1 MRVNV
6 AVVIWLWSV
15 SAALAQE
22 LLLRD
27 GQKLFTF
34 DATEQRVRTADVE
47 IVLAFEEQGVQPSY
61 RVELFDFQTGLRNS
75 KTFDQDPT
83 QPKLVALNN
92 AHYCQESIYFLTLRY
107 APPQYADGRSYFFET
122 HAFDAET
129 LEYRDTAPVA
139 FEDISLQEIGADLGF
154 PYIAPQPYGVACSDA
169 GLKLIP
175 VLTDEGGQQKNGA
188 AQSSQTATYPHRF
201 P

>member
-1 MRVNV
+1 MKVGV
-6 AVVIWLWSV
+6 AFVIWLWGV
-15 SAALAQE
+15 LAALGQE
-22 LLLRD
+22 PLLRD

-34 DATEQRVRTADVE
+34 DATEQRVRTANVE
-47 IVLAFEEQGVQPSY
+47 IVLSFEEQDIQSSY

-83 QPKLVALNN
+83 QPKLIALNN

-107 APPQYADGRSYFFET
+107 APPRYADGRTYFFET
-122 HAFDAET
+122 HAFDAQT

-169 GLKLIP
+169 GPRLVP
-175 VLTDEGGQQKNGA
+175 VPTDDGGE
-188 AQSSQTATYPHRF
+188 
-201 P
+201 

>member
-1 MRVNV
+1 MRVG
-6 AVVIWLWSV
+6 AAFFIWLWSV

-22 LLLRD
+22 PLLRD

-34 DATEQRVRTADVE
+34 DATEQRVRTANVE
-47 IVLAFEEQGVQPSY
+47 IVLSSEEQDVQSSY

-83 QPKLVALNN
+83 QPKLIALNS
-92 AHYCQESIYFLTLRY
+92 ADYCQESIYFLTLRY
-107 APPQYADGRSYFFET
+107 APPRYSDVRSYYFET

-154 PYIAPQPYGVACSDA
+154 PYIAPQPYGVACSD
-169 GLKLIP
+169 GGPRLVP
-175 VLTDEGGQQKNGA
+175 GPTDGSGQ
-188 AQSSQTATYPHRF
+188 
-201 P
+201 

>member
-1 MRVNV
+1 MRVGI
-6 AVVIWLWSV
+6 AFVVWLWSV

-22 LLLRD
+22 PLLRD

-34 DATEQRVRTADVE
+34 HATEQRVRTANVE
-47 IVLAFEEQGVQPSY
+47 IVLSFEEQDVQLSY
-61 RVELFDFQTGLRNS
+61 RVELFDFRTGLRNG

-83 QPKLVALNN
+83 QLKLVALNG
-92 AHYCQESIYFLTLRY
+92 AHYCQENIYFLTLRY
-107 APPQYADGRSYFFET
+107 APPRYADSRAYFFET

-154 PYIAPQPYGVACSDA
+154 PYIAPQPYGVSCSDS
-169 GLKLIP
+169 GLRLVP
-175 VLTDEGGQQKNGA
+175 VAIDQNGQ
-188 AQSSQTATYPHRF
+188 
-201 P
+201 

>member
-1 MRVNV
+1 MRSGI
-6 AVVIWLWSV
+6 AFVIWLWSV

-22 LLLRD
+22 PSLRD

-34 DATEQRVRTADVE
+34 DATEQRVRTTNVE
-47 IVLAFEEQGVQPSY
+47 IILSFAEQQASPSY
-61 RVELFDFQTGLRNS
+61 LVELFDFQSGLRNN
-75 KTFDQDPT
+75 KTFDQDPA

-92 AHYCQESIYFLTLRY
+92 AHYCQENFYFLTLRY
-107 APPQYADGRSYFFET
+107 AAPRYADVRAYFFET

-154 PYIAPQPYGVACSDA
+154 PHIAPQPFGVSCSDS
-169 GLKLIP
+169 GLRLIP
-175 VLTDEGGQQKNGA
+175 VLTDQGGQ
-188 AQSSQTATYPHRF
+188 
-201 P
+201 